1 MTRKTIDCRAVP
13 NDVGCTL
20 AISGEPGELVTAAAQ
35 HAVAVHGHL
44 DTPELREQL
53 SGLLTDEPAIAPPGA
68 FVQLIEFDTDRI
80 SEWDAIVNRWAAAI
94 GAQRTTRWSLVG
106 ADRDRPGRHIAV
118 VEFPGY
124 AEAMANSGH
133 PATVAFL
140 KELQSI
146 STSEPQFRNLDVH
159 SARTY

>member
-1 MTRKTIDCRAVP
+1 MTRKTIDCRTAP

-20 AISGEPGELVTAAAQ
+20 MISGEPGELVAAATQ
-35 HAVAVHGHL
+35 HAVTVHGHA

-53 SGLLTDEPAIAPPGA
+53 AGLLTDEPAASEPGA

-80 SEWDAIVNRWAAAI
+80 DEWDVIVARWAAAI
-94 GAQRTTRWSLVG
+94 GAQRTARWSILG
-106 ADRDRPGRHIAV
+106 TDRDRPAHYVAV

-124 AEAMANSGH
+124 TEAMANSGH
-133 PATVAFL
+133 PATEAFG

-146 STSEPQFRNLDVH
+146 SSSEPQFRNLDVR
-159 SARTY
+159 STRTY

>member
-1 MTRKTIDCRAVP
+1 MSRKTIDCRAIP

-20 AISGEPGELVTAAAQ
+20 AISGEPGELITAAAQ
-35 HAVAVHGHL
+35 HAVTAHGHA
-44 DTPELREQL
+44 DAPELREQL
-53 SGLLTDEPAIAPPGA
+53 SGLLAEEPVVSTPGA

-80 SEWDAIVNRWAAAI
+80 AEWDTIVNRWAAAI
-94 GAQRTTRWSLVG
+94 GPHRTVRWTIAG
-106 ADRDRPGRHIAV
+106 ADRDRPGHHVAV

-133 PATVAFL
+133 PATQAFL

-146 STSEPQFRNLDVH
+146 SSSEPQFRNLDVR
-159 SARTY
+159 SVQTY